1 MKTMKNTD
9 MSDNQAVSKLSA
21 EFELNNSFIGYVKK
35 TTVTKFKPFRT
46 GDGRNHPVTVIQLAG
61 PKLENG
67 KFSNKFS

>member
-21 EFELNNSFIGYVKK
+21 EFELNDSFIGYVKK
-35 TTVTKFKPFRT
+35 TTVTKNKPYRL
-46 GDGRNHPVTVIQLAG
+46 GDGRNHPVTVSQIIG
-61 PKLENG
+61 PYLENG